1 VRSISVLGI
10 TVALLGGL
18 AAACGDDGQPSAT
31 RQERTNLSLIKTTVE
46 MGEGEFRFTLE
57 LTNAGD
63 NVAVNVTAADVWEEG
78 LEVTEIGSVEGQQPE
93 EISDF
98 GLQFTL
104 RVLEAGR
111 TVQLDYTARCQQSGD
126 WDNTAVAS
134 AANSGPVQAVATVGC
149 P

>member
-1 VRSISVLGI
+1 
-10 TVALLGGL
+10 
-18 AAACGDDGQPSAT
+18 
-31 RQERTNLSLIKTTVE
+31 

-78 LEVTEIGSVEGQQPE
+78 LHVTEIGSVEGQQPE
-93 EISDF
+93 DISDF

-104 RVLEAGR
+104 RELGVGR

-134 AANSGPVQAVATVGC
+134 AANSKPAQAVTTVVC

>member
-1 VRSISVLGI
+1 
-10 TVALLGGL
+10 
-18 AAACGDDGQPSAT
+18 
-31 RQERTNLSLIKTTVE
+31 

-78 LEVTEIGSVEGQQPE
+78 LHVTEIGSVKGRQPE
-93 EISDF
+93 DISDF

-104 RVLEAGR
+104 GELEPGR
-111 TVQLDYTARCQQSGD
+111 TAQLDYTAHCRRSGD
-126 WDNTAVAS
+126 WQNTAVTP
-134 AANSGPVQAVATVGC
+134 AANSDPVQAVAIVDC